1 MKIISY
7 SLFGFKRERYSNC
20 FAFNDYL
27 RGLTANIRLARVL
40 FPDWIIRVHVDKLTH
55 EGLFDFFEMLPIQ
68 VEVCEDAHLTKS
80 MLWRLKPAFDK
91 NVERFICRDLDSPLL
106 PRDRQAV
113 IDWENSGKASH
124 AITDSVSHNIPMM
137 GGMIGFVASEF
148 RERLDCDSWEDLIL
162 NAEDSIS
169 RPYDFSIKGEDQVL
183 LVEYIYPKFAHPT
196 DESIKQHYVLGMP
209 NTFLSGYSS
218 SIPNLEL
225 PIDEKYS
232 SELAT
237 LGGHIGSAGFYSS
250 PLITFLI
257 IHNSEFT
264 DITEAEESLPEIF
277 YWAVDI
283 KKNTTNE

>member
-7 SLFGFKRERYSNC
+7 SLFGFNRERYSNC
-20 FAFNDYL
+20 FGFNDYL

-40 FPDWIIRVHVDKLTH
+40 FPEWSIRVHVDSLTYS
-55 EGLFDFFEMLPIQ
+55 GLKDFFEKLPIEI
-68 VEVCEDAHLTKS
+68 EVCEDAHLTKS
-80 MLWRLKPAFDK
+80 MLWRLKPAFDE

-113 IDWENSGKASH
+113 IDWENSEKSAH

-148 RERLDCDSWEDLIL
+148 RERLNCDSWEDLIL
-162 NAEDSIS
+162 NAEESIS
-169 RPYDFSIKGEDQVL
+169 GSYDFSIKGEDQVL

-196 DESIKQHYVLGMP
+196 TESIKQHYVLGMP

-218 SIPNLEL
+218 SIPDLEL
-225 PIDEKYS
+225 PVDEKYS

-257 IHNSEFT
+257 VHNSEFT
-264 DITEAEESLPEIF
+264 DITEVEESMPEIF

-283 KKNTTNE
+283 KNNTINE